1 MFGGNPALCPLD
13 ASSNLCPSFS
23 CENRKSRLCQM
34 SLGVRNKIIPDWE
47 LKLYRKKKKLE
58 HLKSY
63 HPVMT
68 TFLSLVYVRF
78 KIWFLKRLT
87 NLEQWFCPSPTSRS
101 LTPMGLPTHKSPRMN
116 SDGELCGPAP
126 LSIKI
131 DLKGERVEIC
141 RKRQFIEDA
150 SVSCFTAFSIQE
162 GSCSSQ

>member
-1 MFGGNPALCPLD
+1 MPVVTSALPSVVKTESLDFVRCPLG
-13 ASSNLCPSFS
+13 SGTKLSLIENSNYI
-23 CENRKSRLCQM
+23 
-34 SLGVRNKIIPDWE
+34 G
-47 LKLYRKKKKLE
+47 KKKLE

-116 SDGELCGPAP
+116 SNGELCGPAP

-150 SVSCFTAFSIQE
+150 SVSCLTALSIQE